1 MSHNFT
7 PTSTWLR
14 SIFAAATAVRVALF
28 CAAVISTSLTFGSV
42 LALAD
47 HYSGTAQQ
55 AAAPATVVAL
65 R

>member
-1 MSHNFT
+1 MN
-7 PTSTWLR
+7 
-14 SIFAAATAVRVALF
+14 AKNTAVRVALF
-28 CAAVISTSLTFGSV
+28 CAAVISTSLTLGSV

-55 AAAPATVVAL
+55 AVAPSTVVAL